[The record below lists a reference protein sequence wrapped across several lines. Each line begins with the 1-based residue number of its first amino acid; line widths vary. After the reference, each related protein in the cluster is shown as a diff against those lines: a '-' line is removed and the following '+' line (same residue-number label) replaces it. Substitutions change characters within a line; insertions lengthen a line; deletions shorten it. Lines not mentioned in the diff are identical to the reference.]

1 MTSPVVIGSVMTRL
15 PARQAARSNSPL
27 DLGGWGKVSDRNLPP
42 LQADTSYRVA
52 DFQYFE
58 YSHASIRQP
67 LTGEDTS
74 ILRLHLK
81 NRTILDLSLSD
92 EQLKH
97 MQRTLIAAFPADA
110 LAYIKTMPWAK
121 EHLRQ
126 DGK

>member
-1 MTSPVVIGSVMTRL
+1 M
-15 PARQAARSNSPL
+15 
-27 DLGGWGKVSDRNLPP
+27 SDRNLPP

-81 NRTILDLSLSD
+81 NRTILDLPLSD
-92 EQLKH
+92 EQLRH

-126 DGK
+126 DDG